1 MTTTHRRPA
10 EVLLNISIRVEN
22 PFRFYCMSV
31 CKNWQQNA
39 IQASYEEMT
48 LQANQIR
55 KIKSIFETNSTD
67 QLKYLDK
74 LNWTKTLI
82 IKDEKEESLLS
93 RYSRKGRSALYDTRY
108 RRRDFEQQEFLTFYD
123 KFTGN

>member
-1 MTTTHRRPA
+1 
-10 EVLLNISIRVEN
+10 
-22 PFRFYCMSV
+22 MSV

-39 IQASYEEMT
+39 IQAFYEEMT

-108 RRRDFEQQEFLTFYD
+108 RRRDFEQQEFLTFYA